1 MPESTLN
8 KTMLYQ
14 LSVSVWRNDGLRGHK
29 QQTRL
34 MITAHHKTRLKVKF
48 QMLHYQQS
56 IPLRIENLDHMTVNV
71 WRLIAA
77 YMYTRTQMSSW
88 QLSYELE
95 ATWR

>member
-1 MPESTLN
+1 
-8 KTMLYQ
+8 
-14 LSVSVWRNDGLRGHK
+14 
-29 QQTRL
+29 
-34 MITAHHKTRLKVKF
+34 MITAYHKTRFKVEF

-56 IPLRIENLDHMTVNV
+56 IPLRIENLDHMTVNI